1 MANCLLIDGNQIS
14 RAEIQRLLN
23 DCGLRVILSEGAED
37 ALKRCRELTPD
48 IVVMAPEGQAMPAKD
63 FVRRIRGSARGKAPA
78 VIFYASSPD
87 AEAIGE
93 TILEGA
99 ADFISRPIDGDLLR
113 FKLTQAGVLRAA

>member
-1 MANCLLIDGNQIS
+1 MANCLLIDGNQVS
-14 RAEIQRLLN
+14 RAEIHRLLN
-23 DCGLRVILSEGAED
+23 DCGLRVTLSEGAED
-37 ALKRCRELTPD
+37 ALKRCRESTPD

-63 FVRRIRGSARGKAPA
+63 FVRRVRRSARGKAPA
-78 VIFYASSPD
+78 VIFYASSPN

>member
-1 MANCLLIDGNQIS
+1 MANCLLVDGDTTS
-14 RAEIQRLLN
+14 RAEIQSLLK
-23 DCGLRVILSEGAED
+23 DCGLRVTLSEGAEE
-37 ALKRCRELTPD
+37 ALKHCREQTPD
-48 IVVMAPEGQAMPAKD
+48 IVVMAPEGQTMPAKD
-63 FVRRIRGSARGKAPA
+63 FVRRIRRTVRGKAPA
-78 VIFYASSPD
+78 VIFYASAPD